1 MPRSN
6 ALVVTFGLLVA
17 AAYGFAGCGF
27 APAAKGGAGASSGS
41 PLGTAASSGSGTGLV
56 GGGNNQTGHAAVTGM
71 NCAMMQQPLAKEPPD
86 ILIIQD
92 ASGSMNNDITDT
104 SCGNNG
110 CGMTS
115 KWAQMTPAINMV
127 VSQTQGTVNWGLKFF
142 ADQDATCG
150 VTNGVAVPIAPNN
163 ANAIATAIMG
173 RTSANGGISNGSR
186 TPTRLAENAGA
197 AYLRGL
203 NDQNPRFILLA
214 TDGLPNCAPGNSDTA
229 ADDSA
234 GAVMAVANA
243 EAMGIPTFV
252 VGVATTGMGTADTT
266 LSSMANAGGYP
277 RAGSPSYYNVSSTAE
292 FVNVLM
298 TLVGVA
304 ASCTFTVPDPPNSDT
319 DRAHIGVLVNG
330 TELPR
335 DTNQANGW
343 DYTTSGMTAVEVFGP
358 QCDAIKNGTATSV
371 EIVFKCI
378 IN

>member
-56 GGGNNQTGHAAVTGM
+56 GGGTNQTGHAAVTGM
-71 NCAMMQQPLAKEPPD
+71 NCAMVQQPLAKEPPD

-104 SCGNNG
+104 SCGNSG
-110 CGMTS
+110 CGAMS

-127 VSQTQGTVNWGLKFF
+127 VAQTQGTVNWGLKFF

-163 ANAIATAIMG
+163 ANMIATAIMG
-173 RTSANGGISNGSR
+173 RTSANGGVTNGSR

-203 NDQNPRFILLA
+203 TDQNPRFILLA
-214 TDGLPNCAPGNSDTA
+214 TDGLPNCAPGADSA

-252 VGVATTGMGTADTT
+252 VGVATSGMGTADTT

-277 RAGSPSYYNVSSTAE
+277 RSGSPSYYNVSTTAE

-330 TELPR
+330 TELQR
-335 DTNQANGW
+335 DTNHANGW

-358 QCDAIKNGTATSV
+358 QCDAIKNGNATSV